1 MSQPCRWNCMNAAF
15 MLYEQAGRGRGRA
28 GPGSPEPARTH
39 QHHKPRNRETPGRTG
54 CPVSLRWGGGGAGG
68 GGRGSGS
75 LGDVGYPPGELD
87 PGVEA
92 QLVEDVGDV
101 RFDGALGQ
109 EKPGCDLAVAEV
121 VGDEPGDVQLPAGE
135 HDPRPG
141 LDRRG
146 RPGRLLVVNGE
157 GSAFVD
163 RHRESTP
170 EGRVESAR
178 AKTACRQP

>member
-1 MSQPCRWNCMNAAF
+1 MLTRPCCREAGRQSRQHRPCQADTAWLSQPCRWNCMNAAF
-15 MLYEQAGRGRGRA
+15 MLYEQAGRGRGS
-28 GPGSPEPARTH
+28 GP
-39 QHHKPRNRETPGRTG
+39 
-54 CPVSLRWGGGGAGG
+54 LGG
-68 GGRGSGS
+68 
-75 LGDVGYPPGELD
+75 VGYPTGELD

-92 QLVEDVGDV
+92 QLVGDV

-135 HDPRPG
+135 HAPRPG

-146 RPGRLLVVNGE
+146 RPGRLLVFDGE
-157 GSAFVD
+157 GSALVD

-178 AKTACRQP
+178 AKTDCRQLD